1 MIRVAACA
9 AVACAG
15 LLLQGCGNLYEHV
28 AEGEWQEVG
37 RNESPTPPLRGDFV
51 VSTLE
56 RGNGATV
63 RTGDLVYARV
73 RVERPSVAPL
83 PGEPV
88 VFNAWLWSGTSPSD
102 DRTLPDRDTWAALG
116 SPALRA
122 TLVGKSVGDRYSVV
136 LEEGA
141 EGSSHAIPL
150 YGLIDSWRSEPPNSL
165 YPSLEIDRRYTELEI
180 LDTCPARLLR
190 RTATLRQWGPM
201 IRFFDSYYPTRRV
214 GVLGW
219 TALEAECA
227 SQAIRF
233 EIGPLYFKGHELLD
247 WASSYGR
254 ARVNDSWLGLAA
266 RLLLGA
272 VAFALA
278 FGWFRRRTPAP

>member
-1 MIRVAACA
+1 MTRGVACA
-9 AVACAG
+9 AVACAS
-15 LLLQGCGNLYEHV
+15 LLLQGCGNLYEHL
-28 AEGEWQEVG
+28 AEGEWQEAG
-37 RNESPTPPLRGDFV
+37 RNESPTPPSRGDFV

-56 RGNGATV
+56 QGSGATV
-63 RTGDLVYARV
+63 RAGDLVYARV
-73 RVERPSVAPL
+73 RVVRPSVAPH

-88 VFNAWLWSGTSPSD
+88 VFNAWLWSGASPSD
-102 DRTLPDRDTWAALG
+102 DLTLPDRDTWADLG

-122 TLVGKSVGDRYSVV
+122 TLVGKRVGDRYSVV
-136 LEEGA
+136 LEEAA
-141 EGSSHAIPL
+141 ETSGQVIPL
-150 YGLIDSWRSEPPNSL
+150 YGLLDSWRSEPRNSL
-165 YPSLEIDRRYTELEI
+165 YPSLEIDRRPAELEI

-219 TALEAECA
+219 TALEAECTP
-227 SQAIRF
+227 SAIRF

-247 WASSYGR
+247 WEASY
-254 ARVNDSWLGLAA
+254 ARTRVKDSWLGLAA

-272 VAFALA
+272 AAFALA
-278 FGWFRRRTPAP
+278 FGWFRRAQAR